1 MWKSKKVILMALLA
15 IAVLAG
21 SMAGIA
27 FAQDGNG
34 DENQCVDRY
43 GALID
48 RVCGIYQENTG
59 VSIDPEQLKDA
70 FAKAQGEMAAE
81 ALESRLQSMVDQG
94 VITQEQA
101 DEYLEWYLAM
111 PDTTLPGLMG
121 RGFGHGFGFHG
132 FGGRMHCGNG
142 PNW

>member
-21 SMAGIA
+21 STAGIA
-27 FAQDGNG
+27 FAQDENG
-34 DENQCVDRY
+34 DEGQCVDRY
-43 GALID
+43 GALME

-59 VSIDPEQLKDA
+59 VSLDPEQLKDA
-70 FAKAQGEMAAE
+70 FAQARSEIAAE
-81 ALESRLQSMVDQG
+81 ALGSRLQSLVDQET
-94 VITQEQA
+94 ITEEQA
-101 DEYLEWYLAM
+101 DEYLEWWQAR
-111 PDTTLPGLMG
+111 PDTLLPGSGG
-121 RGFGHGFGFHG
+121 RGFG